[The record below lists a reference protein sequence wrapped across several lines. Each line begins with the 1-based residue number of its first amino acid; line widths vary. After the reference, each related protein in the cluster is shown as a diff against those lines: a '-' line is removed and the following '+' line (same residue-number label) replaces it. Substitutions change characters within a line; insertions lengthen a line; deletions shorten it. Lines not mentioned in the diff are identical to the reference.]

1 MQHRFRSTLAAT
13 ALVGLTTLCA
23 AASAPL
29 KVAFVYVGPISDGGW
44 SYQHNLGRLALEKQF
59 GDRIQTTYVE
69 SVPETADAERVIRQL
84 AAKDYAVIFTTSFG
98 YMEPTLKVANCFP
111 RCTSSTP
118 LASRARPTW

>member
-1 MQHRFRSTLAAT
+1 MQHRFRSMLAAT

-69 SVPETADAERVIRQL
+69 SVPETADAETMPSPWLRL
-84 AAKDYAVIFTTSFG
+84 AHHLPLLSVLLPPS
-98 YMEPTLKVANCFP
+98 EPPAQAR
-111 RCTSSTP
+111 RCGP
-118 LASRARPTW
+118 GGH